1 MCMTLLLLSCNP
13 VKRLSES
20 EYSELLKESGTYIAD
35 TTLHLHFEYEED
47 SVWAEKVRAY
57 FQLDTIYRPEL
68 TTWENTLNIARF
80 INRNIPHANQKAPVE
95 KCNAI
100 DLWEYHLNVE
110 PGINCRWHSVI
121 MHEMLLSLGIIN
133 RFVTCEPEDSEDNDC
148 HVVNVVWLKEYEK
161 WAMIDTDQGAYVT
174 DKNSDIPLSLEEMRN
189 NKIAGIPMEYHFF
202 ENKLDPDYYSRY
214 WAKNLYWFEC
224 WEKTGYDKETSYDE
238 SDGRLIAL
246 VPQGFE
252 AYYSG
257 RTCTSDA
264 GQFWQK
270 PQ

>member
-20 EYSELLKESGTYIAD
+20 EYSALLKESGTYIAD